1 VDEERESEVYEAA
14 SRRQGNKDLS
24 VSVGFLGRAQ
34 DEFELLVREAERQRA
49 RGITSSQEQQL
60 LRSIHEKSELIKEG
74 IRKRR
79 IYGEKIKAEEM
90 PRRFLDLNNLWKVRL
105 VGFWRMLY
113 TIDNRNMP
121 EVVAFVLEICSH
133 KKYDR
138 VFGK

>member
-1 VDEERESEVYEAA
+1 M
-14 SRRQGNKDLS
+14 
-24 VSVGFLGRAQ
+24 
-34 DEFELLVREAERQRA
+34 LVREAERQKA
-49 RGITSSQEQQL
+49 RGITSSHEQQL

-90 PRRFLDLNNLWKVRL
+90 PRRFLDLNHLWKVRL

-121 EVVAFVLEICSH
+121 EVVAFVLEICEH
-133 KKYDR
+133 RKYDKI
-138 VFGK
+138 FGK